1 MIYFTAHTFKCVC
14 HCRRVMFRVLG
25 MYNFATSSSAEK
37 LADQPAKSPFYNVE
51 FLHVRMNK
59 FKFYFINIS
68 SPLCLDMRPPASY
81 RSLLESL
88 RASFQISRK
97 REKTHICW
105 LLIYKCIK
113 MTFVLT
119 VDSNK
124 SLKKGKILNMH
135 NFRSY
140 IHIVLIKIFIDI
152 NITGLWH
159 LFFKK
164 PKFEKK

>member
-1 MIYFTAHTFKCVC
+1 
-14 HCRRVMFRVLG
+14 
-25 MYNFATSSSAEK
+25 
-37 LADQPAKSPFYNVE
+37 
-51 FLHVRMNK
+51 
-59 FKFYFINIS
+59 
-68 SPLCLDMRPPASY
+68 MRPPASY

-88 RASFQISRK
+88 KASFQISRK

-140 IHIVLIKIFIDI
+140 INIFLIKIFIDI

-159 LFFKK
+159 FVLQRTKIREKTESSLTVSYQWLSFKK
-164 PKFEKK
+164 LANQNFSQILQNRFWILRYSD

>member
-1 MIYFTAHTFKCVC
+1 
-14 HCRRVMFRVLG
+14 
-25 MYNFATSSSAEK
+25 
-37 LADQPAKSPFYNVE
+37 
-51 FLHVRMNK
+51 
-59 FKFYFINIS
+59 
-68 SPLCLDMRPPASY
+68 MRPPASY

-88 RASFQISRK
+88 RASFQIVSRK

-140 IHIVLIKIFIDI
+140 INIFLIKIFIDI

-159 LFFKK
+159 FVLQRTKIREKTESSLTVSYQWLSFKK
-164 PKFEKK
+164 LANQNFSQILQNRFWILRYSD

>member
-1 MIYFTAHTFKCVC
+1 MGKYWVPTCLYEYF
-14 HCRRVMFRVLG
+14 LW
-25 MYNFATSSSAEK
+25 
-37 LADQPAKSPFYNVE
+37 Q
-51 FLHVRMNK
+51 K
-59 FKFYFINIS
+59 FKFYFVNILA
-68 SPLCLDMRPPASY
+68 PLCLDMRPPASY

-88 RASFQISRK
+88 RASFQIQSRK

-119 VDSNK
+119 VENNK

-140 IHIVLIKIFIDI
+140 IHIVLIKIFIDLYVHYGI
-152 NITGLWH
+152 VTFVLQKTKIREGIKFWLTIFH
-159 LFFKK
+159 QSFKK
-164 PKFEKK
+164 LERNNLS